1 MLSMSPRPFQR
12 SEWGSRQASASSDA
26 RARRTWSSDR
36 APTPARMASRA
47 QLRLRAP
54 RAPSSPS
61 RHGDENP
68 TNSHPA
74 FSNACRSTEEVQTV
88 YVRRALALGGSGA
101 SGGRAAAL
109 DPSLNQ
115 YRARV
120 QQSD

>member
-1 MLSMSPRPFQR
+1 MRVLGIVES
-12 SEWGSRQASASSDA
+12 
-26 RARRTWSSDR
+26 
-36 APTPARMASRA
+36 
-47 QLRLRAP
+47 LRADSHNRRLLRAAADEL

-68 TNSHPA
+68 ANSHPA
-74 FSNACRSTEEVQTV
+74 LSNACRSTEEVQTV
-88 YVRRALALGGSGA
+88 YVRRAVALGGSGA

-120 QQSD
+120 QQSGRV